1 MSKPGLYANI
11 HAKRARGEKMRDKGD
26 KGAPSEQDFIDSA
39 KTAKKNM
46 KKGGFP
52 DLTGDG
58 KVTRKDILKG
68 RGVDLGHGG
77 NVCSNRK
84 KMMYG
89 GGTKLYTTENKRYGG
104 GVPNPRMPDPID

>member
-1 MSKPGLYANI
+1 MLHIIKSMVAVSIQRWVSNMSKPGLYANI

-46 KKGGFP
+46 
-52 DLTGDG
+52 
-58 KVTRKDILKG
+58 
-68 RGVDLGHGG
+68 GHGG